1 MILWLLIVIPLLA
14 APLAWWAARRSHLLT
29 VWIALCAFTID
40 GVLSLIVWFRY
51 RVLEHSTQG
60 QWILD
65 SHTQWIPQWGIDLH
79 LGLDGLSFILIVLTN
94 VLGLVAVVSS
104 WTEIRER
111 QGFFYFNLLLV
122 ISGVIGVFLALDLFL
137 FFLFWEVMLL
147 PMYLII
153 AVWGHENRRYAS
165 FKFFL
170 FTQAGSLVLLVAI
183 ATLALLHQDA
193 RGAPSFD
200 YHDLRSLPIAPST
213 AWWLMLAFFVGF
225 GVKLPVVP
233 LHTWL
238 PDAHT
243 EAPTGGSVILAGLL
257 LKTGA
262 YGLLRFTVPLFPEAA
277 QTFAPIAMAL
287 GVAGI
292 LYGAV
297 LAFAQTDFKRLV
309 AYSSISHLGFALI
322 GIFSMNRLALQG
334 AVMQLIAHGISSAA
348 LFMLAGTLQERLH
361 TRDMRRM
368 GGLWASVPR
377 LASIAL
383 FFAIASLGLPGL
395 ANFIGEFLVLF
406 GSFRAH
412 PWLTTVAAMGMVTA
426 AIYSLALIQ
435 RTFHGPLL
443 KADQELPDLSG
454 APFAVLVSMMIILV
468 WLGWYPTALFSA
480 TEPAL
485 QFFHYLEP
493 SMPNAAPLQPNGDPP
508 ILIFQPV
515 PHLLQASAR

>member
-1 MILWLLIVIPLLA
+1 MLLWLLIVIPLLA
-14 APLAWWAARRSHLLT
+14 APFAWWAARSSHFLT
-29 VWIALCAFTID
+29 RWIAIGAFTAD
-40 GVLSLIVWFRY
+40 GALSLLVWLLY
-51 RVLEHSTQG
+51 RVSGDPTQG

-65 SHTQWIPQWGIDLH
+65 SHTPWIPQWGIDLH
-79 LGLDGLSFILIVLTN
+79 LGLDGLSFVLIVLTN
-94 VLGLVAVVSS
+94 VLGVVAVVSS
-104 WTEIRER
+104 WTEIQER

-122 ISGVIGVFLALDLFL
+122 LSGVIGVFLALDLFL

-183 ATLALLHQDA
+183 ATLALLHRDA
-193 RGAPSFD
+193 TGVPSFD
-200 YHDLRSLPIAPST
+200 YHDLLVLPIAPST
-213 AWWLMLAFFVGF
+213 AWWLMLAFFIGF
-225 GVKLPVVP
+225 AVKLPVVP

-262 YGLLRFTVPLFPEAA
+262 YGLLRFTIPLFPDATQA
-277 QTFAPIAMAL
+277 FAPIAMAL
-287 GVAGI
+287 GAVGI
-292 LYGAV
+292 LYGA
-297 LAFAQTDFKRLV
+297 LMAFAQTDYKRLV

-322 GIFSMNRLALQG
+322 GIFAMTSLALQG
-334 AVMQLIAHGISSAA
+334 TVMQLVAHGVSSAA
-348 LFMLAGTLQERLH
+348 LFMLAGALQERLH

-395 ANFIGEFLVLF
+395 GNFVGEFLVLF
-406 GSFRAH
+406 GSFGTH
-412 PWLTTVAAMGMVTA
+412 PLLTALAATGMVTA

-435 RTFHGPLL
+435 RTFHGPVRVDRDL
-443 KADQELPDLSG
+443 QDLSG
-454 APFAVLVSMMIILV
+454 APFAVLVSMMVLLV
-468 WLGWYPTALFSA
+468 WLGLYPMPLFSA
-480 TEPAL
+480 TESTV
-485 QFFHYLEP
+485 QFLHYLEP
-493 SMPNAAPLQPNGDPP
+493 ARPSAASLQQSNDLSALLP
-508 ILIFQPV
+508 QPS
-515 PHLLQASAR
+515 PHLSQTSAR

>member
-1 MILWLLIVIPLLA
+1 MMLWLLIVIPSFA
-14 APLAWWAARRSHLLT
+14 APFAWWAARRSPLLSR
-29 VWIALCAFTID
+29 WIALCASAID
-40 GVLSLIVWFRY
+40 GILSVIVWTSH
-51 RVLEHSTQG
+51 RVPPARGRE
-60 QWILD
+60 QWILE
-65 SHTQWIPQWGIDLH
+65 SHAEWIPQWGIDLH
-79 LGLDGLSFILIVLTN
+79 LGLDGLGFVLIVLTN

-111 QGFFYFNLLLV
+111 QGFYYFNLLLV
-122 ISGVIGVFLALDLFL
+122 LSGVIGVFLALDLFL

-147 PMYLII
+147 PMYLLI
-153 AVWGHENRRYAS
+153 AIWGHENRRYAS

-183 ATLALLHQDA
+183 VALALLHQDA
-193 RGAPSFD
+193 TGAPSFD
-200 YHDLRSLPIAPST
+200 YLDLLGLSIAPST
-213 AWWLMLAFFVGF
+213 AWWLMVAFFVGF
-225 GVKLPVVP
+225 GVKLPIVP

-277 QTFAPIAMAL
+277 QAFAPFAMAL
-287 GVAGI
+287 GAVGI

-322 GIFSMNRLALQG
+322 GIFTMNRLALQG
-334 AVMQLIAHGISSAA
+334 AVMQLIAHGVSSAA
-348 LFMLAGTLQERLH
+348 LFMLAGALQERLH

-368 GGLWASVPR
+368 GGLWTSIPR
-377 LASIAL
+377 LASITL

-406 GSFRAH
+406 GSFRSH
-412 PWLTTVAAMGMVTA
+412 PWLTTVAATGMVTA
-426 AIYSLALIQ
+426 MIYSLALIQ
-435 RTFHGPLL
+435 RTFHGPLRV
-443 KADQELPDLSG
+443 DQELPDLAG
-454 APFAVLVSMMIILV
+454 APFAVLVSMMAILV
-468 WLGWYPTALFSA
+468 WLGWYPMALFSA
-480 TEPAL
+480 TDPTL
-485 QFFHYLEP
+485 QFLHHLGP
-493 SMPNAAPLQPNGDPP
+493 STPDVTSLRPNVDLSTSILQPIPYLP
-508 ILIFQPV
+508 Y
-515 PHLLQASAR
+515 ASVR

>member
-14 APLAWWAARRSHLLT
+14 APLAWWAARASPLFT
-29 VWIALCAFTID
+29 VWIALCAFVAD
-40 GVLSLIVWFRY
+40 GALVLMVWLGY
-51 RVLEHSTQG
+51 RAPAEG
-60 QWILD
+60 QWIVD
-65 SHTQWIPQWGIDLH
+65 SHTPWIPQWGIDLH
-79 LGLDGLSFILIVLTN
+79 LGMDGLSFVLIVLTN
-94 VLGLVAVVSS
+94 ALGLVAVVASR
-104 WTEIRER
+104 TEIRER
-111 QGFFYFNLLLV
+111 QGFYYFNLLLV
-122 ISGVIGVFLALDLFL
+122 MSGVIGVFLALDLFL

-183 ATLALLHQDA
+183 ATLALLHQSA

-200 YHDLRSLPIAPST
+200 YHDLLSLSIEPSVS
-213 AWWLMLAFFVGF
+213 WWLMLAFFVGF

-287 GVAGI
+287 GAAGI

-297 LAFAQTDFKRLV
+297 LAFAQTDYKRLV

-322 GIFSMNRLALQG
+322 GIFAMNRLALQG
-334 AVMQLIAHGISSAA
+334 ALMQLIAHGISSAA
-348 LFMLAGTLQERLH
+348 LFMLAGALQERLH

-383 FFAIASLGLPGL
+383 FFAVASLGLPGL
-395 ANFIGEFLVLF
+395 ANFVGEFLVLF

-412 PWLTTVAAMGMVTA
+412 PWLTASAATGMVAA

-435 RTFHGPLL
+435 RTFHGPLQVDR
-443 KADQELPDLSG
+443 KLPDLTG
-454 APFAVLVSMMIILV
+454 APLAVLVSMMVILV
-468 WLGWYPTALFSA
+468 WLGWYPMVLFSA
-480 TEPAL
+480 TEPIL
-485 QFFHYLEP
+485 PFLHGLGP
-493 SMPNAAPLQPNGDPP
+493 SLSSATSWQANGDFPTSILQPPY
-508 ILIFQPV
+508 LS
-515 PHLLQASAR
+515 QADAR

>member
-14 APLAWWAARRSHLLT
+14 APLAWWAARASRLLT
-29 VWIALCAFTID
+29 LWIALCAFAID
-40 GVLSLIVWFRY
+40 GVLSMIVWLRY
-51 RVLEHSTQG
+51 RVPEHSIQG
-60 QWILD
+60 QWMLE
-65 SHTQWIPQWGIDLH
+65 SHTPWIPQWGIDLH
-79 LGLDGLSFILIVLTN
+79 LGLDGLSFVLIVLTN

-111 QGFFYFNLLLV
+111 EGFFYFNLLLV
-122 ISGVIGVFLALDLFL
+122 LSGVIGVFLALDLFL

-183 ATLALLHQDA
+183 ATLALLHRDA
-193 RGAPSFD
+193 TGAPSFD
-200 YHDLRSLPIAPST
+200 YHDLLALSIAPST
-213 AWWLMLAFFVGF
+213 SWWLMVAFFVGF

-277 QTFAPIAMAL
+277 QAFAPIAMSL
-287 GVAGI
+287 GAVGI

-309 AYSSISHLGFALI
+309 AYSSVSHLGFALI
-322 GIFSMNRLALQG
+322 GIFAMNRLALQG
-334 AVMQLIAHGISSAA
+334 AVMQLVAHGVSSAA
-348 LFMLAGTLQERLH
+348 LFMLAGALQERLH

-368 GGLWASVPR
+368 GGLWTSVPR

-406 GSFRAH
+406 GSFHAH
-412 PWLTTVAAMGMVTA
+412 PWLTALAATGMVTA

-435 RTFHGPLL
+435 RTFHGPLRVER
-443 KADQELPDLSG
+443 KLPDLSG
-454 APFAVLVSMMIILV
+454 ASFAVLVSMMVILV
-468 WLGWYPTALFSA
+468 WLGWYPMVLFST
-480 TEPAL
+480 TEPIL
-485 QFFHYLEP
+485 PFLHYLGP
-493 SMPNAAPLQPNGDPP
+493 STPNAAPLQPNDNPP
-508 ILIFQPV
+508 ILILQPI
-515 PHLLQASAR
+515 PHLSHASTR

>member
-1 MILWLLIVIPLLA
+1 MILWLLIAVPLLA
-14 APLAWWAARRSHLLT
+14 APLAWWAARVSHLWT
-29 VWIALCAFTID
+29 VGIALCAFAID
-40 GVLSLIVWFRY
+40 GMLSLIVWLRY
-51 RVLEHSTQG
+51 RVHDPSIQG
-60 QWILD
+60 QWMLD
-65 SHTQWIPQWGIDLH
+65 SHTPWIPQWGIDLH
-79 LGLDGLSFILIVLTN
+79 LGLDGLSFILIVLAN

-104 WTEIRER
+104 STEIRER
-111 QGFFYFNLLLV
+111 QGFYYFNLLLV
-122 ISGVIGVFLALDLFL
+122 MSGVIGVFLALDLFL

-147 PMYLII
+147 PMYLLI

-183 ATLALLHQDA
+183 ATLALLHRDA

-200 YHDLRSLPIAPST
+200 YHDLLSLPIAPST
-213 AWWLMLAFFVGF
+213 AWWLMVAFFVGF

-277 QTFAPIAMAL
+277 QTFAPIAMTL
-287 GVAGI
+287 GVIGI

-297 LAFAQTDFKRLV
+297 LAFAQTDYKRLV

-322 GIFSMNRLALQG
+322 GIFAMNKLALQG
-334 AVMQLIAHGISSAA
+334 AVMQLIAHGVSSAG
-348 LFMLAGTLQERLH
+348 LFMLAGALQERLH

-406 GSFRAH
+406 GSFSTH
-412 PWLTTVAAMGMVTA
+412 PWLTALAATGMVAA

-435 RTFHGPLL
+435 RTFYGHLRV
-443 KADQELPDLSG
+443 DQELTDLSG
-454 APFAVLVSMMIILV
+454 APFVVLVSMMVILV
-468 WLGWYPTALFSA
+468 WLGWYPMALFST
-480 TEPAL
+480 TEPILPFL
-485 QFFHYLEP
+485 QDLGP
-493 SMPNAAPLQPNGDPP
+493 STTDAVSLQPNGDLSTLMLRP
-508 ILIFQPV
+508 IPSLSP
-515 PHLLQASAR
+515 ASVQ